1 MQREYKTSFGN
12 TYIIDVEEILD
23 ILFERN
29 KEEVKAAAENTNSG
43 KLEYDS
49 FWFYFSND
57 YYDYWDVFREYVIK
71 HNDAIKEHLFEEE
84 NELARLVSEDEYKCI
99 MYKYSDY
106 VWPKVNTLEGE
117 LQRFQR
123 HKNRV
128 ISVDLE
134 TLEDKLY
141 SAVSNIA
148 SFVGENTSEM
158 VRGYLN
164 STFKINIPKAKNTFI
179 EPPY

>member
-1 MQREYKTSFGN
+1 MKKEYKTSSGN

-29 KEEVKAAAENTNSG
+29 KEEVEAAARDTNSG
-43 KLEYDS
+43 KLEYNA
-49 FWFYFSND
+49 FWFYLSDD
-57 YYDYWDVFREYVIK
+57 YYDYWDVFRECVVK

-84 NELARLVSEDEYKCI
+84 EELVKLVSEDEHNCI
-99 MYKYSDY
+99 INKYSDY

-123 HKNRV
+123 HKKRI
-128 ISVDLE
+128 ISGDLE

-141 SAVSNIA
+141 RAVSNIA
-148 SFVGENTSEM
+148 SFVGENASEM

-164 STFKINIPKAKNTFI
+164 SVFKINIPKAKNSFVSAD
-179 EPPY
+179 

>member
-1 MQREYKTSFGN
+1 MQREYKTSSGN

-29 KEEVKAAAENTNSG
+29 KEEVKAEARDTNSG
-43 KLEYDS
+43 KLEYDA
-49 FWFYFSND
+49 FWYYLSDD
-57 YYDYWDVFREYVIK
+57 YYDYWDVFREWVAK
-71 HNDAIKEHLFEEE
+71 HNDAIKEHLYDDED
-84 NELARLVSEDEYKCI
+84 ELAELVSEDEHNCI
-99 MYKYSDY
+99 MSKYSDY

-123 HKNRV
+123 HKNRI
-128 ISVDLE
+128 ISGDLR

-141 SAVSNIA
+141 YAVSDIA
-148 SFVGENTSEM
+148 SFVGENASEM

-164 STFKINIPKAKNTFI
+164 NTFGLEIPKAKAC
-179 EPPY
+179 YVG